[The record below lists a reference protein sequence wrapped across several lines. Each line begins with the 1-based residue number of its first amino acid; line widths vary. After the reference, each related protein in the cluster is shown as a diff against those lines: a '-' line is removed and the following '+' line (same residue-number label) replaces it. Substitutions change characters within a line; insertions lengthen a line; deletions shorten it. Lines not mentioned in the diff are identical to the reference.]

1 LVLGDEQILQ
11 DISFYTLYLLL
22 NAEAETY
29 RKDEQIYGFTGITY
43 MHEENGGTGST
54 LEMVESP

>member
-11 DISFYTLYLLL
+11 DISFYALYLLL
-22 NAEAETY
+22 NAEAKTY
-29 RKDEQIYGFTGITY
+29 RKDEQIYGLTGMTY
-43 MHEENGGTGST
+43 MHKDNGGTGST

>member
-11 DISFYTLYLLL
+11 DISFYALYLLL
-22 NAEAETY
+22 NAEVKTY
-29 RKDEQIYGFTGITY
+29 RKDEQIYGLTGMTY
-43 MHEENGGTGST
+43 MHKDNGGTVST